1 MDILSNLAG
10 GFAAVLTW
18 ENLFYCFAGV
28 TMGTF
33 IGVLPGLGAMLGI
46 ALLLPVTFYLPPE
59 AAIIML
65 AGIYYGGE
73 YGGSIA
79 AILINVPGTPSSA
92 VACLDGYP
100 MTKQGRAAVALFS
113 SAMASFVAG
122 TIGIALMAAFS
133 PLIAQFAL
141 TFGSVEYFAV
151 MLLGLIGAVSV
162 ARGSRLKALVAVV
175 FGILFGTVGTD
186 VSTGV
191 QRFTLGYPE
200 LITGL
205 SLVALAMGIF
215 GMAEIIA
222 TTGRSI
228 SGGPKPRIRMRD
240 MLPTRDEWRR
250 SFGPVGRGTAVG
262 AVLGAL
268 PGTGPTIA
276 SFMAYAFEKR
286 VSRRGKDF
294 GKGMIEGLVA
304 PESANNAAAQTA
316 FIPTLTLGI
325 PGTATMALLLGAL
338 MIQGIPPGPRLMT
351 DNAELFWALVAPG
364 ETPRYYRVVGVVG
377 DLPASSLEGAPATA
391 VYYPIMPVPGEG
403 FPVSP
408 SLHLNL
414 LVKTSGHDASGLAS
428 SIRNLVGEQD
438 PTVAMDSMGP
448 MSEFIARSTSHTG
461 FSMRLF
467 AVAAVVVLLLAAA
480 GLYGVISYLVARRTH
495 EIGIRLALGAARERV
510 QWLVMAGSLK
520 MVGAGLAIGAMAAL
534 ALARVIEGM
543 FYGVHSAD
551 PLIYLGAAAI
561 LMSVAVLASFIPARQ
576 AAGIEPIEALRHE

>member
-18 ENLFYCFAGV
+18 ENLFYCFVGV

-92 VACLDGYP
+92 VACLDGHQ
-100 MTKQGRAAVALFS
+100 MTKRGRAALALFT
-113 SAMASFVAG
+113 SAVASFVAG
-122 TIGIALMAAFS
+122 SIAIALMAAFS
-133 PLIAQFAL
+133 PLIARFAL
-141 TFGSVEYFAV
+141 TFGSVEYFVV
-151 MLLGLIGAVSV
+151 MLLGLLGAVSV
-162 ARGSRLKALVAVV
+162 TSGSRLKALTAVV
-175 FGILFGTVGTD
+175 FGVLFGTIGTD

-200 LITGL
+200 LITGV
-205 SLVALAMGIF
+205 SLVALAMGLF
-215 GMAEIIA
+215 GMAEIISN
-222 TTGRSI
+222 TGRNI
-228 SGGPKPRIRMRD
+228 SGAPKPQIRMRD

-250 SFGPVGRGTAVG
+250 SFGPMWRGTSIG

-276 SFMAYAFEKR
+276 SFMAYALEKK
-286 VSRRGKDF
+286 VSRNGDKF
-294 GKGMIEGLVA
+294 GDGMIEGLVA

-351 DNAELFWALVAPG
+351 DNADLFWALVASFWIGNLFLLVLNIPLVG
-364 ETPRYYRVVGVVG
+364 LWVRLVQIPYRFLYPAIICLISVGVYSINLNNFDVFVVLAMGLLGYGMQVG
-377 DLPASSLEGAPATA
+377 GFAAAPFL
-391 VYYPIMPVPGEG
+391 MG
-403 FPVSP
+403 FI
-408 SLHLNL
+408 L
-414 LVKTSGHDASGLAS
+414 
-428 SIRNLVGEQD
+428 
-438 PTVAMDSMGP
+438 GP
-448 MSEFIARSTSHTG
+448 MMEENLRRGMMLARGDFMAFFNSPIAAICLS
-461 FSMRLF
+461 L
-467 AVAAVVVLLLAAA
+467 AALLLIWPAITWIFAQVS
-480 GLYGVISYLVARRTH
+480 GRRT
-495 EIGIRLALGAARERV
+495 
-510 QWLVMAGSLK
+510 
-520 MVGAGLAIGAMAAL
+520 
-534 ALARVIEGM
+534 
-543 FYGVHSAD
+543 
-551 PLIYLGAAAI
+551 
-561 LMSVAVLASFIPARQ
+561 
-576 AAGIEPIEALRHE
+576 

>member
-10 GFAAVLTW
+10 GFIAVLTW
-18 ENLFYCFAGV
+18 QNLFYCFAGV

-46 ALLLPVTFYLPPE
+46 ALLLPFTFYLPPE

-92 VACLDGYP
+92 VACLDGHA
-100 MTKQGRAAVALFS
+100 MTKRGRAAVALFA
-113 SAMASFVAG
+113 SAMASFVSG
-122 TIGIALMAAFS
+122 TIAIALMAAFS
-133 PLIAQFAL
+133 PLIARFAL
-141 TFGSVEYFAV
+141 TFGSIEYFAV

-162 ARGSRLKALVAVV
+162 ARGSRLKALTAVV
-175 FGILFGTVGTD
+175 FGVLFGTVGTD

-205 SLVALAMGIF
+205 SLVALAMGLF

-222 TTGRSI
+222 NTGRSI

-240 MLPTRDEWRR
+240 MLPTRDEWQR
-250 SFGPVGRGTAVG
+250 SIGPLWRGTTVG

-276 SFMAYAFEKR
+276 SFMAYAFEKK
-286 VSRRGKDF
+286 VSPRSADF
-294 GKGMIEGLVA
+294 GKGTIEGLVA

-351 DNAELFWALVAPG
+351 DNADLFWALVASFWIGNLFLLVLNIPLVG
-364 ETPRYYRVVGVVG
+364 LWVRLVHIPYRFLYPAIICLISVGVYSINLNSFDVFVVLAMGLLGYGMQVG
-377 DLPASSLEGAPATA
+377 GFQAAPFLMGFILGPMMEENLRRGMMLSRGDFTA
-391 VYYPIMPVPGEG
+391 FFNSPIAAIC
-403 FPVSP
+403 
-408 SLHLNL
+408 LL
-414 LVKTSGHDASGLAS
+414 LVAL
-428 SIRNLVGEQD
+428 I
-438 PTVAMDSMGP
+438 
-448 MSEFIARSTSHTG
+448 
-461 FSMRLF
+461 
-467 AVAAVVVLLLAAA
+467 LLWP
-480 GLYGVISYLVARRTH
+480 
-495 EIGIRLALGAARERV
+495 GINWALGRRS
-510 QWLVMAGSLK
+510 GRS
-520 MVGAGLAIGAMAAL
+520 G
-534 ALARVIEGM
+534 
-543 FYGVHSAD
+543 
-551 PLIYLGAAAI
+551 
-561 LMSVAVLASFIPARQ
+561 
-576 AAGIEPIEALRHE
+576 

>member
-351 DNAELFWALVAPG
+351 DNAELFWALVASFWIGNLFLLALNIPLVG
-364 ETPRYYRVVGVVG
+364 LWVRLVHIPYRFLYPAIICLISVGVYSINLNAFDVFVVLAMG
-377 DLPASSLEGAPATA
+377 LLGYGMRIGGFQAAPFL
-391 VYYPIMPVPGEG
+391 MG
-403 FPVSP
+403 FI
-408 SLHLNL
+408 L
-414 LVKTSGHDASGLAS
+414 
-428 SIRNLVGEQD
+428 
-438 PTVAMDSMGP
+438 GP
-448 MSEFIARSTSHTG
+448 MMEENLRRGMMLARGDFTAFFQSPI
-461 FSMRLF
+461 
-467 AVAAVVVLLLAAA
+467 AAVCL
-480 GLYGVISYLVARRTH
+480 SLVAL
-495 EIGIRLALGAARERV
+495 ILLWPGIAWTWARLSQRG
-510 QWLVMAGSLK
+510 K
-520 MVGAGLAIGAMAAL
+520 
-534 ALARVIEGM
+534 
-543 FYGVHSAD
+543 
-551 PLIYLGAAAI
+551 
-561 LMSVAVLASFIPARQ
+561 
-576 AAGIEPIEALRHE
+576 